1 MQDRGPKTPYII
13 GLTGGIGSGK
23 STISSMFEELG
34 AEVIDA
40 DKISNAIVQKDKPLY
55 QEIVNHFGLN
65 VLDEKQELNR
75 PFLRKV
81 IFNDPEE
88 KAWLEALMHPAIKN
102 EILRRIRQSKSTY
115 IILSVPLLLES
126 KNYDFVNRILVV
138 DIPKS
143 LQLERIRKRDN
154 SPTDLIEKIID
165 SQISRDERNKMA
177 DDIVLNDAPIEDI
190 KKIVKQLHAQYQQA
204 K

>member
-1 MQDRGPKTPYII
+1 MQDRGTKTPYII